1 MAKENSCDDVLYSPE
16 QRRIKEMTKVGE
28 DLLKTLSN
36 GDHNDVKIILEDG
49 EIGANKCILAARSE
63 YFARMFNNQHPF
75 NEANGTVKIPTTK
88 VVMEYIL
95 GYIYGGE
102 LDCIYDLPIDDNLK
116 LLDIL
121 RLMLFHSAFEALYY
135 VTLYK
140 VLATFG
146 RDDVDPKE
154 YYLALDMA
162 ISLNLPKVEQ
172 ELLVCL
178 HVIINLSLNPD
189 IVENITYE
197 VFQKKPSI
205 L

>member
-1 MAKENSCDDVLYSPE
+1 MC
-16 QRRIKEMTKVGE
+16 
-28 DLLKTLSN
+28 
-36 GDHNDVKIILEDG
+36 
-49 EIGANKCILAARSE
+49 
-63 YFARMFNNQHPF
+63 
-75 NEANGTVKIPTTK
+75 
-88 VVMEYIL
+88 L

-102 LDCIYDLPIDDNLK
+102 LDCIYDLSIDDNLK

-197 VFQKKPSI
+197 VFQKIMAFTATWNSTDISSEKVLKRFKLFKLWIEKHDNDIAELKHHIDLTKFTVDDLMGEVRESKMFDDSEILEAVAKKYQEDVPSHI
-205 L
+205 PQTYHYQ